1 MLSLR
6 NILLLVVALV
16 FAAGTSLY
24 VKSWLEA
31 ERTAMA
37 QNRKTEIQIVTT
49 AAAEVLVAGT
59 DMPAGTFLR
68 PGNLEWHAWPEDGV
82 HKSFIVKP
90 TDGER
95 GKDDVD
101 PRKALEGAVVRVALR
116 AGEPV
121 TKVRVVH
128 PGERGFLAA
137 VLEPGFR
144 AVTVPVDATTGIAGF
159 VFPGDWVD
167 VLMTMKMRDEREGAR
182 QQRYFAQTV
191 LKKVR
196 ILAVDQIVDKEKGA
210 AVVAKTATLEVTP
223 KEAERVAIALEMGRI
238 TLSLN
243 SLGQAQSEL
252 VHQERLIGGEELF
265 DPKLVR
271 NEGRSYT
278 LDDDVYNMAG
288 DARLF
293 PRSSNDRKVNV
304 MRGSDSNVLSF

>member
-6 NILLLVVALV
+6 NVLLMVVALV
-16 FAAGTSLY
+16 FAAGTALY
-24 VKSWLEA
+24 VKSWLET

-37 QNRKTEIQIVTT
+37 QNRKSEIQIVAT
-49 AAAEVLVAGT
+49 AAAEVLVAGA

-82 HKSFIVKP
+82 YKSYIVKP
-90 TDGER
+90 TGDDLA
-95 GKDDVD
+95 KDYVD

-167 VLMTMKMRDEREGAR
+167 VLMTMKLRDEREGAR
-182 QQRYFAQTV
+182 QQRFFAQTV

-223 KEAERVAIALEMGRI
+223 KEAERIAIALEMGRI

-243 SLGQAQSEL
+243 SLSQAQSEL
-252 VHQERLIGGEELF
+252 VHQERLLGGVEEF

-293 PRSSNDRKVNV
+293 PRSSDNRKVNV
-304 MRGSDSNVLSF
+304 MRGSDSSVLSF